1 MAKRQQKDQKP
12 EDSAPQPTPKQR
24 NDVLGLAILGGVVG
38 LLMISFSNWREIDQI
53 EASLDDRFGQ
63 IETRISQV
71 SDKVDNVSVAQ
82 KQPARR
88 GPDPNR
94 VYSIKT
100 DGAPFKGPA
109 NAPVTIAEF
118 SDFQ

>member
-1 MAKRQQKDQKP
+1 MAKRQRNIQKP
-12 EDSAPQPTPKQR
+12 VDPAPQPTPKQR
-24 NDVLGLAILGGVVG
+24 ADLLGLAILGGVVG
-38 LLMISFSNWREIDQI
+38 LLMISFSNWREIEQI
-53 EASLDDRFGQ
+53 GASLDNRFRQ

-71 SDKVDNVSVAQ
+71 SDKVDNVSVA
-82 KQPARR
+82 KNQPARR

-100 DGAPFKGPA
+100 DGAPYKGPA